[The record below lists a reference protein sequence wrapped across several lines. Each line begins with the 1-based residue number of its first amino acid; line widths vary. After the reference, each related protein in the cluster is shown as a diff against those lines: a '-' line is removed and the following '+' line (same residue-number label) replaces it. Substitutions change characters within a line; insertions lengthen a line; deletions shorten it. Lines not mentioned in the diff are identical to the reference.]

1 MLSINRHSLVL
12 LLDNRSRNYNNNLDL
27 TRVILCWFC
36 SFTIPILSEQLE
48 AYIDKTSVDQAI
60 KLKSTWDK
68 SPFSK
73 IRLFSD
79 VLERIKRTSFLQ
91 EVSQCRV
98 WFHTMH
104 KTMKKNIDSFDRINR
119 STRVIRDSYFEIY
132 KWLKFSLYF
141 YKLIQK
147 FSSSI

>member
-12 LLDNRSRNYNNNLDL
+12 SLDNRSRNYNNNLDL

-91 EVSQCRV
+91 EVSQCHV

-119 STRVIRDSYFEIY
+119 STRVIRDSYFA
-132 KWLKFSLYF
+132 
-141 YKLIQK
+141 IQMIK
-147 FSSSI
+147 ILFVLL

>member
-12 LLDNRSRNYNNNLDL
+12 SLDNRSRNYNNNLDL

-119 STRVIRDSYFEIY
+119 STRVIRDSYFD
-132 KWLKFSLYF
+132 
-141 YKLIQK
+141 IQMIK
-147 FSSSI
+147 IFFVLL

>member
-12 LLDNRSRNYNNNLDL
+12 SLDNRSRNYNNNLDL

-68 SPFSK
+68 NPFSK

-119 STRVIRDSYFEIY
+119 STRVIRDSYFD
-132 KWLKFSLYF
+132 
-141 YKLIQK
+141 IQMIK
-147 FSSSI
+147 ILFVLL

>member
-119 STRVIRDSYFEIY
+119 STRVIRDSYFD
-132 KWLKFSLYF
+132 
-141 YKLIQK
+141 IQMIK
-147 FSSSI
+147 ILFVLL

>member
-12 LLDNRSRNYNNNLDL
+12 SLDNRSRNYNNNFDL

-119 STRVIRDSYFEIY
+119 STRVIRDSYFD
-132 KWLKFSLYF
+132 
-141 YKLIQK
+141 IQMIK
-147 FSSSI
+147 ILFVLL

>member
-48 AYIDKTSVDQAI
+48 AYIDKTSVDEAI

-119 STRVIRDSYFEIY
+119 STRVIRDSYFD
-132 KWLKFSLYF
+132 
-141 YKLIQK
+141 IQMIK
-147 FSSSI
+147 ILFVLL

>member
-12 LLDNRSRNYNNNLDL
+12 SLDNRSRNYNNNLDL

-36 SFTIPILSEQLE
+36 SFTISILSEQLE

-119 STRVIRDSYFEIY
+119 STRVIRDSYFD
-132 KWLKFSLYF
+132 
-141 YKLIQK
+141 IQMIK
-147 FSSSI
+147 IFFVLL

>member
-12 LLDNRSRNYNNNLDL
+12 SLDNRSRNYNNNLDL

-119 STRVIRDSYFEIY
+119 STRVIRDSYFEIQMI
-132 KWLKFSLYF
+132 KILFVL
-141 YKLIQK
+141 L
-147 FSSSI
+147 

>member
-1 MLSINRHSLVL
+1 MFKCYRSIVTVL
-12 LLDNRSRNYNNNLDL
+12 FYPRTIDQGIIIIANFDL
-27 TRVILCWFC
+27 TRVILYWFC
-36 SFTIPILSEQLE
+36 SFTISILSEQLE

-60 KLKSTWDK
+60 KLKSAWDK

-119 STRVIRDSYFEIY
+119 FTRMIRDSYFEY
-132 KWLKFSLYF
+132 KNSDRNSVTF
-141 YKLIQK
+141 IN
-147 FSSSI
+147 

>member
-12 LLDNRSRNYNNNLDL
+12 SLDNRSRNYNNNFDL

-91 EVSQCRV
+91 EVSQCRI

-119 STRVIRDSYFEIY
+119 STRVIRDSYFD
-132 KWLKFSLYF
+132 
-141 YKLIQK
+141 IQMIK
-147 FSSSI
+147 ILFVLL

>member
-12 LLDNRSRNYNNNLDL
+12 SLDNRSRNYNNNLDL

>member
-12 LLDNRSRNYNNNLDL
+12 SLDNRSRNYNNNLDL

-119 STRVIRDSYFEIY
+119 STRVIRDSYFD
-132 KWLKFSLYF
+132 
-141 YKLIQK
+141 IQMIK
-147 FSSSI
+147 ILFVLL

>member
-12 LLDNRSRNYNNNLDL
+12 SLDNRSRNYNNNLDL

-91 EVSQCRV
+91 EVSQCRI

-119 STRVIRDSYFEIY
+119 STRVIRDSYFD
-132 KWLKFSLYF
+132 
-141 YKLIQK
+141 IQMIK
-147 FSSSI
+147 ILFVLL